1 MLTDVV
7 SLIKVDGQR
16 YDNIKALVQSKLVF
30 IADASLPIEEGDRIT
45 RELPNGLVESYLVLD
60 KGFYSAIQGMDAHY
74 QVKVRKET
82 TVSDEKSHPTIGTV
96 VMGDQITVSD
106 VQQSHINIKSRLDN
120 VAQSIGAFPGVAQSA
135 RDELEQLI
143 TKLNKALQEVPSDRS
158 GEAEKVSKRVET
170 LIKDASTEKP
180 DKERVEI
187 TGENLVLAAK
197 NLASVTPIVLTIATQ
212 IVQAV
217 SRMLP

>member
-1 MLTDVV
+1 MTT
-7 SLIKVDGQR
+7 IFQR
-16 YDNIKALVQSKLVF
+16 YE
-30 IADASLPIEEGDRIT
+30 LPIAYSMIAAAKRIRPRRDGHHSFEQYFLFWT
-45 RELPNGLVESYLVLD
+45 AFNNIYTTIAHRKGL
-60 KGFYSAIQGMDAHY
+60 
-74 QVKVRKET
+74 RT
-82 TVSDEKSHPTIGTV
+82 
-96 VMGDQITVSD
+96 QIKKNDDGSMSD
-106 VQQSHINIKSRLDN
+106 VQQSYINIKSRLDN
-120 VAQSIGAFPGVAQSA
+120 VAQSIGTFPGVTQSA

-180 DKERVEI
+180 DRERVEI
-187 TGENLVLAAK
+187 TGESLILAAK